1 MQHMSAFPMRKIPIH
16 VHTNGLVHEHTSTL
30 TPLLWRNVVTR
41 LQPWRSSHDLLQWQ
55 LTGLHNQPTHLF
67 LVSQHMWGNQW
78 YANQF
83 KMGVAWRTNP
93 TYIDVSNLG
102 NNQEP
107 TTIMYDLYYHAW
119 LHKYNLNICGQFES
133 LSQTNTIEWK
143 NRIFYRISV
152 SHTERTGKIRWWLR
166 WLKHKRGNKHVC
178 AWESTLW
185 SQIYS
190 PFMSSFPPVCSGP
203 SIAFLRSASMAA
215 SSATS
220 TGKRPLLLRTDGF
233 APLSRRNWAILM
245 LPTALAAW
253 RGVQP
258 STSFRLTSH
267 SKSFTRCWTNVK
279 LSSSTEWCRALTP
292 DVVFTLLTLISD
304 LCLMSLRRELTQY

>member
-1 MQHMSAFPMRKIPIH
+1 MSAFPMRKIPIH

-93 TYIDVSNLG
+93 TYDVSNLGNNQEPTTIMYDTNPTYIDVSNLG

-166 WLKHKRGNKHVC
+166 WLKHKRGTQTC
-178 AWESTLW
+178 WLW
-185 SQIYS
+185 HLDRE
-190 PFMSSFPPVCSGP
+190 V
-203 SIAFLRSASMAA
+203 
-215 SSATS
+215 
-220 TGKRPLLLRTDGF
+220 
-233 APLSRRNWAILM
+233 
-245 LPTALAAW
+245 
-253 RGVQP
+253 
-258 STSFRLTSH
+258 
-267 SKSFTRCWTNVK
+267 
-279 LSSSTEWCRALTP
+279 
-292 DVVFTLLTLISD
+292 LISD
-304 LCLMSLRRELTQY
+304 L